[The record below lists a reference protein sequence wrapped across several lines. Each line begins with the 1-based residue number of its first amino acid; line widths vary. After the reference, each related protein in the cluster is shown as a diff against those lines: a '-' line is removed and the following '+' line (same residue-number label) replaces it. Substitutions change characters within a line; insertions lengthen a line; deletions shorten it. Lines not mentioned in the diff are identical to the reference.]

1 MISAAREARD
11 LKSTMK
17 EPVRRRIMANIR
29 GGYRVKGG
37 PRKLALQIAKSLCW

>member
-1 MISAAREARD
+1 MFSAAMEARD
-11 LKSTMK
+11 LKSTMR

-37 PRKLALQIAKSLCW
+37 PRKLSLQIAESLCW